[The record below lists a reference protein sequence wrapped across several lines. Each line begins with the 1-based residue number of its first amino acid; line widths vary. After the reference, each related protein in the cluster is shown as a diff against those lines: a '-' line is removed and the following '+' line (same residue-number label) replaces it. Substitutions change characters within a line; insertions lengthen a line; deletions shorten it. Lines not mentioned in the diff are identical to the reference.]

1 MEGNFEVV
9 GDRGG
14 LAGVRLGGAIEQFY
28 EAVIV
33 ELPSGLSPRMPWGI
47 TVGFSGC
54 QKLCNVKGV

>member
-1 MEGNFEVV
+1 MEGNSEAV

-33 ELPSGLSPRMPWGI
+33 EPPS
-47 TVGFSGC
+47 
-54 QKLCNVKGV
+54 